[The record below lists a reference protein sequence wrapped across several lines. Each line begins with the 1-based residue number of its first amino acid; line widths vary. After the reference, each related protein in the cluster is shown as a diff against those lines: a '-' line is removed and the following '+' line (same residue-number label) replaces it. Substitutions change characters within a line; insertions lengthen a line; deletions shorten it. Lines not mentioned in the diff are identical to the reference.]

1 MKRYIEKEINNGVIT
16 NVITTYKRQINISLS
31 AKHILHQGFM
41 NHAQK
46 NIYIC
51 CSTSEQKV
59 LKI

>member
-46 NIYIC
+46 T
-51 CSTSEQKV
+51 STFVAALQNKRY
-59 LKI
+59 